1 VDRPQHLRTFHLV
14 CRTGSFAVAA
24 RELGYTSSAVSQQIA
39 ALERDTGLVLFE
51 RQAHGVRPTAVAH
64 RLVELSRPV
73 LASLDELE
81 HQVHRLATGATG
93 RIRLGSFPTAS
104 VRLVPPVLS
113 AFTAEHPGAE
123 VSLVEE
129 EPEDL
134 VERLVDGRLDVAL
147 LYEYGLCPRQWP
159 AGVATRPLVYED
171 LLLLQPADGPQAARL
186 TQLAQRRW
194 ITSRDGTDGALS
206 LARLC
211 AAAGFTPSIAY
222 RSNDYDVVRELVA
235 ATGGVAVV
243 PALGH
248 APDPRVAAGRL
259 PQRGAHRAVLVAH
272 RASPNPLLADFLSV
286 VRRAAPAVT
295 APFVAVWT
303 APTLAATTS
312 PTARS

>member
-1 VDRPQHLRTFHLV
+1 MDRPQHLRTFQAV
-14 CRTGSFAVAA
+14 YRTGSFAVAA

-51 RQAHGVRPTAVAH
+51 RQAHGIRPTAVAH

-73 LASLDELE
+73 LASMDELE
-81 HQVHRLATGATG
+81 HEVRRLATGATG

-104 VRLVPPVLS
+104 VRLVPPLLS
-113 AFTAEHPGAE
+113 TFAAEHPGAE

-129 EPEDL
+129 EPDDL
-134 VERLVDGRLDVAL
+134 VGQLVDGRLDVAL

-159 AGVATRPLVYED
+159 AGVGTRPLVHED
-171 LLLLQPADGPQAARL
+171 LLLLQPADGPQAVRL
-186 TQLAQRRW
+186 TQLAERRW

-235 ATGGVAVV
+235 ATRGVAIV

-248 APDPRVAAGRL
+248 SPDSRVATGRL
-259 PQRGAHRAVLVAH
+259 AQRGAHRTVLVAH
-272 RASPNPLLADFLSV
+272 RGAPHPLLVNFLSV
-286 VRRAAPAVT
+286 VRRT
-295 APFVAVWT
+295 AGGVSAFSDFTHAGTDV
-303 APTLAATTS
+303 
-312 PTARS
+312 

>member
-1 VDRPQHLRTFHLV
+1 MDRPQHLRTFHVV
-14 CRTGSFAVAA
+14 CRSGSFAVAA

-39 ALERDTGLVLFE
+39 ALERETGLVLFE
-51 RQAHGVRPTAVAH
+51 RRAHGIRPTAAAH

-73 LASLDELE
+73 LAGLDELD
-81 HQVHRLATGATG
+81 HQVRRLAAGAAG

-104 VRLVPPVLS
+104 VRIVPPVLS
-113 AFTAEHPGAE
+113 AFVAEHPGAE

-129 EPEDL
+129 EPDDL
-134 VERLVDGRLDVAL
+134 VELLVDGRLDVAL

-159 AGVATRPLVYED
+159 AGVATRPLVHED
-171 LLLLQPADGPQAARL
+171 LLLLQPADGAQAGRL
-186 TQLAQRRW
+186 SQLAERRW

-211 AAAGFTPSIAY
+211 AGAGFTPSIAY

-248 APDPRVAAGRL
+248 SPDARVAATRL
-259 PQRGAHRAVLVAH
+259 PQRGAHRTVLVAH
-272 RASPNPLLADFLSV
+272 RGSPNPLLAGFMDVLY
-286 VRRAAPAVT
+286 RAATPASER
-295 APFVAVWT
+295 
-303 APTLAATTS
+303 AALST
-312 PTARS
+312 

>member
-1 VDRPQHLRTFHLV
+1 MDRPQHLRTLQVV

-39 ALERDTGLVLFE
+39 ALERESGLVLFE

-73 LASLDELE
+73 LAGLDELD
-81 HQVHRLATGATG
+81 HQVQRLATGAIG

-104 VRLVPPVLS
+104 VRIVPAVLS
-113 AFTAEHPGAE
+113 SFAAEYAGAE
-123 VSLVEE
+123 VSLIEE
-129 EPEDL
+129 EPDDL

-147 LYEYGLCPRQWP
+147 LYEYGLCPTQWP
-159 AGVATRPLVYED
+159 SGVVTRPLVRED
-171 LLLLQPADGPQAARL
+171 LLLLQPRDGAPVPL
-186 TQLAQRRW
+186 EELGGRRW
-194 ITSRDGTDGALS
+194 IASREDTDGALS

-211 AAAGFTPSIAY
+211 AAAGFSPAIAY

-248 APDPRVAAGRL
+248 SPDPRIAASRL
-259 PQRGAHRAVLVAH
+259 PQRGAHRTVLVAH
-272 RASPNPLLADFLSV
+272 RVTHDRGSPNPLLDGFLTV
-286 VRRAAPAVT
+286 LFRAAPAVT
-295 APFVAVWT
+295 GLWASRP
-303 APTLAATTS
+303 
-312 PTARS
+312 

>member
-1 VDRPQHLRTFHLV
+1 VDRPQHLRTFQV
-14 CRTGSFAVAA
+14 VYRTGSFAVAA
-24 RELGYTSSAVSQQIA
+24 RELGYTASAVSQQIA
-39 ALERDTGLVLFE
+39 ALERDSGLVLFE

-64 RLVELSRPV
+64 PLVELSRPV
-73 LASLDELE
+73 LASLDEFA
-81 HQVHRLATGATG
+81 HQVRLLATGATG

-113 AFTAEHPGAE
+113 AFAAEHPGAE

-159 AGVATRPLVYED
+159 AGVVTHPVVRED
-171 LLLLQPADGPQAARL
+171 LLLLQPADRPAAE
-186 TQLAQRRW
+186 LAQLGGRRW

-235 ATGGVAVV
+235 VTGGVAVV

-248 APDPRVAAGRL
+248 AQDPRVAASRL
-259 PQRGAHRAVLVAH
+259 AQRGAHRTVLVAH
-272 RASPNPLLADFLSV
+272 RGSPNPLLAHFLGV
-286 VRRAAPAVT
+286 VRRASGAPREGH
-295 APFVAVWT
+295 VAV
-303 APTLAATTS
+303 P
-312 PTARS
+312 

>member
-1 VDRPQHLRTFHLV
+1 MDRPQHLRTLQVV

-24 RELGYTSSAVSQQIA
+24 RELGYTASAVSQQVA
-39 ALERDTGLVLFE
+39 ALERESGLSLFE

-73 LASLDELE
+73 LASLEELD
-81 HQVHRLATGATG
+81 HQVRRLASGAVG

-104 VRLVPPVLS
+104 VRIVPSVLS
-113 AFTAEHPGAE
+113 SFAVEHPGAE

-129 EPEDL
+129 EPDDL

-159 AGVATRPLVYED
+159 AGVVTRPLLRED
-171 LLLLQPADGPQAARL
+171 LLLLQPRAEAA
-186 TQLAQRRW
+186 QLAELGGRRW
-194 ITSRDGTDGALS
+194 IASREGTDGALS

-211 AAAGFTPSIAY
+211 AAAGFSPTIAY

-235 ATGGVAVV
+235 VTGGVAVV

-248 APDPRVAAGRL
+248 APDARVTAGPL
-259 PQRGAHRAVLVAH
+259 PHPGAHRTVLVAH
-272 RASPNPLLADFLSV
+272 RAVHRPGGPDPLLDGFLTVLGRTVPGTGSPESTDE
-286 VRRAAPAVT
+286 RAE
-295 APFVAVWT
+295 
-303 APTLAATTS
+303 S
-312 PTARS
+312 S

>member
-1 VDRPQHLRTFHLV
+1 MDRPQHLRTLQAV

-39 ALERDTGLVLFE
+39 ALERESGLILFE

-73 LASLDELE
+73 LAGLEELD
-81 HQVHRLATGATG
+81 HQVQRLATGAIG

-104 VRLVPPVLS
+104 VRIVPPVLS
-113 AFTAEHPGAE
+113 SFAGEHPGAE

-129 EPEDL
+129 EPDDL

-147 LYEYGLCPRQWP
+147 LYEYGLCPKQWP
-159 AGVATRPLVYED
+159 AGVVTRPLLRED
-171 LLLLQPADGPQAARL
+171 LLLLQPRGGHGPAQLDGL
-186 TQLAQRRW
+186 SGHRW
-194 ITSRDGTDGALS
+194 IASRDGTDGALS

-211 AAAGFTPSIAY
+211 AAAGFSPRIAY

-248 APDPRVAAGRL
+248 SPEPRVAATRL
-259 PQRGAHRAVLVAH
+259 PQRGAHRTVLVAH
-272 RASPNPLLADFLSV
+272 RGSPNPLLDGFLTVLGRV
-286 VRRAAPAVT
+286 VPGT
-295 APFVAVWT
+295 
-303 APTLAATTS
+303 
-312 PTARS
+312 

>member
-1 VDRPQHLRTFHLV
+1 MDRPQHLRTLQVV

-39 ALERDTGLVLFE
+39 ALERESGLVLFE
-51 RQAHGVRPTAVAH
+51 RPAHGVRPTAVAY

-73 LASLDELE
+73 LASLEELD
-81 HQVHRLATGATG
+81 HQVHRLATGAIG

-104 VRLVPPVLS
+104 VRIVPAVLAS
-113 AFTAEHPGAE
+113 VAAEHPGAE

-129 EPEDL
+129 EPDDL

-159 AGVATRPLVYED
+159 AGVVTRPLLRED
-171 LLLLQPADGPQAARL
+171 LLLLQPRNGPRPAPLDRL
-186 TQLAQRRW
+186 GGHRW
-194 ITSRDGTDGALS
+194 IASREGTDGALS

-211 AAAGFTPSIAY
+211 AAAGFAPAIAY

-248 APDPRVAAGRL
+248 APDPRVAADRL
-259 PQRGAHRAVLVAH
+259 PHRGAHRTVLVAH
-272 RASPNPLLADFLSV
+272 RAVHPRSSPNPLLDGFLTV
-286 VRRAAPAVT
+286 LHRA
-295 APFVAVWT
+295 
-303 APTLAATTS
+303 AATT
-312 PTARS
+312 